1 MQCIIDTKLFFLL
14 EGFRECQEKFISV
27 SLLQKLLEVHGVYDK
42 DISKKITW
50 EKRKRWVSIVLTI
63 QRFVS

>member
-1 MQCIIDTKLFFLL
+1 MQCIIDTKLIFLL

-42 DISKKITW
+42 DISKKSPGKK
-50 EKRKRWVSIVLTI
+50 ESAGSR
-63 QRFVS
+63 